1 MAAFLADGIGQIFHA
16 EIIDR
21 PFIVRQGALRH
32 EANLIDIVHVV
43 AGRQNIFFE
52 QVDGVLDAVK
62 LLLRTA
68 RSRQNAAVNGGVAAE
83 DGHFFENN
91 NVRTSVLGFNRCGQA
106 GKT

>member
-1 MAAFLADGIGQIFHA
+1 MAAFLTDGIGQIFHA

-32 EANLIDIVHVV
+32 EANLIDIVHVI

-68 RSRQNAAVNGGVAAE
+68 RSRQNAAIDDRV
-83 DGHFFENN
+83 
-91 NVRTSVLGFNRCGQA
+91 SA
-106 GKT
+106 GSRHLLEHDDV